1 MGGKLKD
8 FTGKTCKGHTAFE
21 FQPKAKKDINLGKF
35 KDCLCQKGIAPEACT
50 PLVVIF
56 KCDDCTVSLFKSGK
70 ILVKEK
76 TEEKAKQV
84 AEKIMELV

>member
-21 FQPKAKKDINLGKF
+21 FQPKAKQNMDFVKIKAL
-35 KDCLCQKGIAPEACT
+35 LAEKGISPEAST

-56 KCDDCTVSLFKSGK
+56 KFDGCTVSLFKSGK

-76 TEEKAKQV
+76 TEEKAKKV
-84 AEKIMELV
+84 AEKIMGLL